1 MTAFFTAAKMY
12 SLCSIPLMSNLNLYT
27 KVNTFRTSVQCHIA
41 SMTFKNGKL
50 ALFHVCDYSYY
61 ANVHGVTIEN
71 NRSYLK
77 NNRYTGENNR
87 GNF

>member
-1 MTAFFTAAKMY
+1 
-12 SLCSIPLMSNLNLYT
+12 MSYCINDIQEWQ
-27 KVNTFRTSVQCHIA
+27 F
-41 SMTFKNGKL
+41 KL

-61 ANVHGVTIEN
+61 ANVHGVTIED